1 MDKACS
7 SAVWATMDGLQWNDP
22 DASMT
27 SQRHRAK
34 AFLSPSKQYCS
45 LCIYVQL
52 WLLIL
57 TLISG
62 YLAMGMLSFVYI
74 SAQVL
79 ADRATT

>member
-1 MDKACS
+1 M
-7 SAVWATMDGLQWNDP
+7 MDGLQWNDP
-22 DASMT
+22 DTSMI
-27 SQRHRAK
+27 SQRHRAE
-34 AFLSPSKQYCS
+34 AFLSPSKQYS
-45 LCIYVQL
+45 SFCIYLQS

-62 YLAMGMLSFVYI
+62 YLATGMLSFVYI